1 MIRRTDAE
9 NARIAAA
16 ERLFPTGTRAFTFED
31 DLNFMVARAYGS
43 RLVDGSGNE
52 YIDYL
57 LGSGPHILGHAH
69 PAVLDALARVGHD
82 GTSHLVLHDNAIQ
95 LAEKIV
101 EHVPCAKQV
110 SLHNSGSEAT
120 FFALRLARAFR
131 GRDKILKFEG
141 GYHGMHDYA
150 LMSNQWTMGSPAY
163 PRAVPNTHG
172 IPRALEAEVLVAPF
186 NDLETTVAIIEAHH
200 DQLAGVMVE
209 PMQRSFPPHPLF
221 LPGLRAVTKN
231 YGIPLIFDE
240 VVTGFRLG
248 LGGAQERYGVV
259 PDLCTTGKAISGG
272 LPLGVLCGAEE
283 IMQLADPRR
292 RLRMLP
298 YTMQTGTYSSNPVC
312 TGVACAVIAELEKGE
327 TYARMNHVGS
337 ALMRGLGEAM
347 SAVGIPAQ
355 ICGDPTV
362 FQIWFQEDEPRD
374 HRSVAGSDTLQHM
387 RFSDLLLRAGVLK
400 AAEKF
405 FVSGAHTDED
415 IERTLAAFHTVA
427 RQLAEEQ

>member
-1 MIRRTDAE
+1 MIRRTAGE
-9 NARIAAA
+9 LERMAVA

-69 PAVLDALARVGHD
+69 PAVLNALAEVGRD
-82 GTSHLVLHDNAIQ
+82 GTSHLVIHESAIR

-101 EHVPCAKQV
+101 EHVPCAEKV

-172 IPRALEAEVLVAPF
+172 IPRSLEAEVLVAPF
-186 NDLETTVAIIEAHH
+186 NDLETTAAIIERHH
-200 DQLAGVMVE
+200 DELAGVMVE

-221 LPGLRAVTKN
+221 LPGLRAITKN

-248 LGGAQERYGVV
+248 LGGAQTRYGVV

-272 LPLGVLCGAEE
+272 LPLGVLCGVGE
-283 IMQLADPRR
+283 IMELADPRR

-327 TYARMNHVGS
+327 VYTRMNAVGE
-337 ALMRGLGEAM
+337 ALMDGLREAM
-347 SAVGIPAQ
+347 REVGLSAKV
-355 ICGDPTV
+355 CGDPTV
-362 FQIWFQEDEPRD
+362 FQIWFTDQEPRD
-374 HRSVAGSDTLQHM
+374 HRSVAQADTLRHM

-405 FVSGAHTDED
+405 FVSGAHTDD
-415 IERTLAAFHTVA
+415 DVAQTLAAFRTAAH
-427 RQLAEEQ
+427 QLAEEA